1 MEMNDEKGFVL
12 KEDEKTQSG
21 AQTAS
26 QEHVTMPEI
35 NFATFVVSLNSSA
48 LVALGLVAD
57 PVTKETSKNLALA
70 KQTIDI
76 LGMLKE
82 KTQGNLNSDEENMLR
97 SVLYDLRMLYVKEK
111 G

>member
-1 MEMNDEKGFVL
+1 MSDEKGFVL
-12 KEDEKTQSG
+12 KEG
-21 AQTAS
+21 AGPEAAGDDS
-26 QEHVTMPEI
+26 AGGKMFLPEI

-48 LVALGLVAD
+48 LMALGLVED
-57 PVTKETSKNLALA
+57 PISKQKAKNIELA

-82 KTQGNLNSDEENMLR
+82 KTKGNLTSDEENMLK
-97 SVLYDLRMLYVKEK
+97 SVLYDLRMLYVKET

>member
-1 MEMNDEKGFVL
+1 MSDEKDFVL
-12 KEDEKTQSG
+12 KEDAKTQSG
-21 AQTAS
+21 ADAAS
-26 QEHVTMPEI
+26 KEHFTMPEI

-57 PVTKETSKNLALA
+57 PVTKESSKNLALA

-82 KTQGNLNSDEENMLR
+82 KTQGNLTSDEEHMLK

>member
-1 MEMNDEKGFVL
+1 MSEEKGFVI
-12 KEDEKTQSG
+12 KDGAEAKSEADASRDENI
-21 AQTAS
+21 A
-26 QEHVTMPEI
+26 MPEI

-48 LVALGLVAD
+48 LAALGLVAD
-57 PVTKETSKNLALA
+57 PVTKKTSKNLALA

-82 KTQGNLNSDEENMLR
+82 KTRGNLNPDEENMLK